1 MVLKFDFLDTLLAY
15 DAVPSN
21 RHWLFDLPPEEAMP
35 DGARN
40 LYK

>member
-1 MVLKFDFLDTLLAY
+1 MELKFDFLDTLLAY
-15 DAVPSN
+15 DAVLIN
-21 RHWLFDLPPEEAMP
+21 RPWLFDLPPEVAVP